1 MGKKIII
8 GITEIANFINDYAIA
23 LRTAGYE
30 VGTIVCG
37 SNKYYIGNQYSYK
50 IQEDIPKWIS
60 RIKYVRG
67 AVKKY
72 GIISNRQH
80 SFFLFCLGIMFL
92 FMFGKLLI
100 CLCIWICLY

>member
-8 GITEIANFINDYAIA
+8 RITEIANFINDYAIA

-67 AVKKY
+67 AVKKIWY
-72 GIISNRQH
+72 YIQS
-80 SFFLFCLGIMFL
+80 SAFFFSFLFRYHVFVYVWKTSYLPL
-92 FMFGKLLI
+92 HLD
-100 CLCIWICLY
+100 